1 MLWKRNQTQMAT
13 YFLVPFKLSSTKGKI
28 MVTENKLA
36 SQAKNTISIDYK
48 GAQRKLWV
56 TEMF

>member
-1 MLWKRNQTQMAT
+1 MEKKPDTNGYL
-13 YFLVPFKLSSTKGKI
+13 LSVPFKLSSTKGKI

>member
-1 MLWKRNQTQMAT
+1 MAT

-36 SQAKNTISIDYK
+36 SQAKNTISTDYK
-48 GAQRKLWV
+48 DAQRKLWV